1 MSNNW
6 GEISCERWQSV
17 VSGKTKNGYHQLS
30 IGHQSGWV
38 WILLGMLSAVPIVP
52 VQQRL
57 LSDYLKYS
65 KRLWKS
71 RQVQSTPKPKVGEVT
86 SAHPWTHLGIA
97 SGYCQRIFREIPSYL
112 PIFLRSLGIFV
123 GQSYEGLSAI
133 AAQQLLSP
141 VIAVWVSFTALTE
154 HSHQLTTEAKHGM
167 THLGT
172 KKSRDHGTHSLTDP
186 NWNSGH
192 QVKCP
197 ANHDPNQWSTSAP
210 TSVGRTWA
218 NPKMIPPLKFIQLVV
233 TGFGAHI
240 LADKI
245 DKASVHDMSICRF
258 QKNMTTAA
266 WTCWKWME
274 MAIFGNVRPI
284 IQFCGPRG
292 QKR

>member
-1 MSNNW
+1 MKGDSQSSL
-6 GEISCERWQSV
+6 EKRKTAIISCPSVINLAGFESCWECHQQS
-17 VSGKTKNGYHQLS
+17 QLY
-30 IGHQSGWV
+30 
-38 WILLGMLSAVPIVP
+38 LSNK
-52 VQQRL
+52 
-57 LSDYLKYS
+57 DYLVTS

-172 KKSRDHGTHSLTDP
+172 KKSHDHGTHSLTDP

-266 WTCWKWME
+266 WTCRKWME
-274 MAIFGNVRPI
+274 MAIFGNVQPI